1 MSVDTEAPTR
11 GALPPDVPLGTYR
24 PVDPHRGPGRWLRGL
39 AGVREEIL
47 DWVPEERPRYTR
59 LGAII
64 FNTGLLAGVSLLVAL
79 TTLTTVPWVL
89 LLPAGVLWAY
99 VIISFDGWLIA
110 STHGMLGAGKAK
122 VIVPRL
128 VISLLM
134 GAVIAEPLVLWVFQ
148 PAIHK
153 EVLDGRQNELSGYE
167 SQYRHCNPE
176 GAPALKTPDC
186 ADFQLVIKDSPEAAQ
201 QELDKAV
208 KNRDAAKSEYDAL
221 YAQWDGLEKLARAE
235 CSGAR
240 GEGLTGVAGDGPECD
255 RNRQVADRFRDDN
268 RLERR
273 QADLTAANTRI
284 DELTRALGGAKQ
296 TAGRQ
301 ISEAITAKVAEKRE
315 NQGSIGI
322 LDEDEALGRLA
333 ERSGFVSAAQ
343 WLVRLLLIAI
353 DCLPALTKLMSSSTA
368 YDVLVSR
375 QVEVAR
381 RLHDRHVTLRERQ
394 DSADNDVWLQRTEYN
409 LRTRIGS
416 IEEADRSARAE
427 RESGLDAEID
437 ALAAKLRNQS

>member
-1 MSVDTEAPTR
+1 MSVDTEAPSR

-24 PVDPHRGPGRWLRGL
+24 PVDPHRGLGRRLRAL

-79 TTLTTVPWVL
+79 SNLSTVSWIL
-89 LLPAGVLWAY
+89 LLPAGLLWAY
-99 VIISFDGWLIA
+99 VIISFDGWLIS
-110 STHGMLGAGKAK
+110 STHGMLGGGKAK
-122 VIVPRL
+122 VFVPRL
-128 VISLLM
+128 VISVLM

-153 EVLDGRQNELSGYE
+153 EVLDGRQNELSAYE
-167 SQYRHCNPE
+167 SQYRLCNPE
-176 GAPALKTPDC
+176 GAPALKTDDC
-186 ADFQLVIKDSPEAAQ
+186 ADYQLTIKDSPEAAK

-208 KNRDAAKSEYDAL
+208 SNRNAAKSEYDAL

-235 CSGAR
+235 CSGAK
-240 GEGLTGVAGDGPECD
+240 GDGLTGVAGDGPECD
-255 RNRQVADRFRDDN
+255 RNREVADRFRSDN
-268 RLERR
+268 QLDKR
-273 QADLTAANTRI
+273 QADLTAANGRI
-284 DELTRALGGAKQ
+284 DTLTKDLGTAQQ
-296 TAGRQ
+296 TAGQQ
-301 ISEAITAKVAEKRE
+301 ISEAITAKVTSMRDH
-315 NQGSIGI
+315 QGVIGI
-322 LDEDEALGRLA
+322 LDEDDALGRLSD
-333 ERSGFVSAAQ
+333 RSALVFVAQ

-353 DCLPALTKLMSSSTA
+353 DCLPALTKLMSGSTA

-394 DSADNDVWLQRTEYN
+394 DTADNDVWLQRTEYH
-409 LRTRIGS
+409 LRTRIDS
-416 IEEADRSARAE
+416 IEEADRSARAR
-427 RESGLDAEID
+427 RESDLDAEID
-437 ALAAKLRNQS
+437 KLAAKLRNQR